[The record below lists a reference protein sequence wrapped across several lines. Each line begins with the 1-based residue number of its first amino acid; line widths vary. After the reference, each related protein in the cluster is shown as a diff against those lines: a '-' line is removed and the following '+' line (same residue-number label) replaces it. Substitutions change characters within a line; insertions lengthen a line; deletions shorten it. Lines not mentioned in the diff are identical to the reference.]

1 MKLLKFINCDAPRVA
16 ADAFEVLVEEERIR
30 VTPNSPTANRRNGNS
45 KESVQ
50 SWRMI
55 GSTASTTGCYW
66 LLNDDNTPIGPI
78 DEVML
83 ATRDDTPNVHTNNN
97 HHMNHDNNKRTPT
110 GVEESHVDGV
120 DLRSKMGRQ
129 LQRTREEYGQTF
141 KTAAKNAALLM
152 DAERLKAGRE
162 EKAKLERKRVVDAI
176 ENGEEPARKTRVK
189 TEGGSSKRK

>member
-1 MKLLKFINCDAPRVA
+1 MKLVKFINCDAPRVP

-30 VTPNSPTANRRNGNS
+30 VAPNSRAGNVGSRKNGNS
-45 KESVQ
+45 AEMVH
-50 SWRMI
+50 SWRVV
-55 GSTASTTGCYW
+55 SSAPSTTGCYW

-83 ATRDDTPNVHTNNN
+83 AVRDDTHKNNN
-97 HHMNHDNNKRTPT
+97 NNNINNNKRTPA
-110 GVEESHVDGV
+110 GVEESHVEGV

-152 DAERLKAGRE
+152 DAERLKTGRE
-162 EKAKLERKRVVDAI
+162 EKTKLERKRVVEAI

-189 TEGGSSKRK
+189 TEGSSSKRG